1 MFHKVDVAIITGSKV
16 HGFQPKYPWQ
26 GLTKRISPTIETV
39 RAAGKQ
45 IVNIVT
51 DVLGQFWLGLQ
62 LLDVRFSLSTIFV
75 QTFLFVV
82 IRI

>member
-51 DVLGQFWLGLQ
+51 DVLGQF
-62 LLDVRFSLSTIFV
+62 
-75 QTFLFVV
+75 
-82 IRI
+82 